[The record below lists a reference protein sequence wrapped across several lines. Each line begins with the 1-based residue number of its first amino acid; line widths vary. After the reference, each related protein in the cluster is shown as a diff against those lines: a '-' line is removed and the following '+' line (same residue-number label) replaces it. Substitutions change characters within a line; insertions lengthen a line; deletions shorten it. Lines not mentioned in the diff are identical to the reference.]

1 MKTVY
6 SNKHQLH
13 SPKTELYG
21 GRLVKPFE
29 QPSRVDVILE
39 SVRAAHLGPVVQPSS
54 YGLEPVLRV
63 HDAEFLRFLEN
74 AWTEWQE
81 AGFEGE
87 AMPTNW
93 PSRRMSKRCPDFIE
107 GKVGYFAM
115 SAETSITAGTW
126 EAALASKDVALT
138 AASELI
144 NDERSAFALCR
155 PPGHHAARDMYGGY
169 CFLNNAAISAQF
181 FLDTGIA
188 SVAILDIDFHHGN
201 GTQDI
206 FYERNDVFFCSLHG
220 DPHETF
226 PHFLGYQDEVGRGP
240 GFGFN
245 INFPMPAG
253 TEFVDWQKSFDN
265 GLSRI
270 KVFAPAILVIS
281 LGVDTFEG
289 DPISFFK
296 LKTDDY
302 KIIGRMIAELD
313 IPTLFVMEGGYDIG
327 EIGINTVN
335 VLIGFQD

>member
-29 QPSRVDVILE
+29 HPSRVDMILE
-39 SVRAAHLGPVVQPSS
+39 SICSAHLGPVVQPGS

>member
-1 MKTVY
+1 MQK
-6 SNKHQLH
+6 N
-13 SPKTELYG
+13 
-21 GRLVKPFE
+21 
-29 QPSRVDVILE
+29 I
-39 SVRAAHLGPVVQPSS
+39 
-54 YGLEPVLRV
+54 
-63 HDAEFLRFLEN
+63 FLF
-74 AWTEWQE
+74 Q
-81 AGFEGE
+81 
-87 AMPTNW
+87 
-93 PSRRMSKRCPDFIE
+93 
-107 GKVGYFAM
+107 
-115 SAETSITAGTW
+115 
-126 EAALASKDVALT
+126 
-138 AASELI
+138 
-144 NDERSAFALCR
+144 
-155 PPGHHAARDMYGGY
+155 
-169 CFLNNAAISAQF
+169 
-181 FLDTGIA
+181 
-188 SVAILDIDFHHGN
+188 ID

-253 TEFVDWQKSFDN
+253 TEFVDWKKSFDN

-270 KVFAPAILVIS
+270 KGFAPAILVIS

-289 DPISFFK
+289 DPISFFN

-302 KIIGRMIAELD
+302 KIIGHMISELE